1 MKMRTRK
8 KIHLHH
14 INQDNRKLIKKLK
27 LKSPKS
33 TRKKQLKRL
42 RPPRQRH
49 LKSQLMRS
57 SQRQQKPPFLLELQ
71 FKRRLSRSR
80 RMLKNWTPQ
89 QNLRR
94 SRQRNLMRRPIKL
107 NKRQS
112 KLTKLP
118 RLLRQ
123 PKKLL
128 KKKPKLERKLI
139 KKLPRLRLRN
149 LNLRRLKLEPRP
161 RLKPR
166 LNRREKLKKLKKH

>member
-8 KIHLHH
+8 KSHLHH
-14 INQDNRKLIKKLK
+14 TNQDNRKLIKKLK
-27 LKSPKS
+27 LESPKS

-42 RPPRQRH
+42 KPPHQRH
-49 LKSQLMRS
+49 QKSQQKRP
-57 SQRQQKPPFLLELQ
+57 SQRLPKPPCPLELQ

-94 SRQRNLMRRPIKL
+94 SRQRNLVRRPIKL

-118 RLLRQ
+118 RLL
-123 PKKLL
+123 
-128 KKKPKLERKLI
+128 
-139 KKLPRLRLRN
+139 
-149 LNLRRLKLEPRP
+149 
-161 RLKPR
+161 
-166 LNRREKLKKLKKH
+166 